1 MSKHAWEVLGQAA
14 MWALDWQVPQ
24 APVPALP
31 QGPQDPPQQNQV
43 VSPAHRAV
51 VPQAMSVSPSLAHG
65 HRVQA

>member
-1 MSKHAWEVLGQAA
+1 